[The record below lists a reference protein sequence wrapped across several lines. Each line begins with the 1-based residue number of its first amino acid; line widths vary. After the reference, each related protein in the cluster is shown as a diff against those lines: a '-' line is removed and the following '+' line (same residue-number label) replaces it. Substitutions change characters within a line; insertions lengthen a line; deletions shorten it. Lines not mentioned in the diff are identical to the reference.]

1 MPIATVEI
9 SSTDKSEKALPRQKP
24 TKNAFLN
31 TNDSTF
37 TELVQCH
44 IYEFAPMTFRINSTD
59 MPAILQTRIW
69 WHPHH
74 AFFLLLLFRGC
85 IPFQFTNFLARCAFD
100 CNSFS
105 ILGSL
110 NLFSC
115 TGCGNSLHHYLQFSQ
130 TTFLFL
136 NCFTV
141 DTFCNKCGLVI
152 FHSIFTFNNLNAHSW
167 KISPYLKKNNKK

>member
-1 MPIATVEI
+1 MAIATVEI
-9 SSTDKSEKALPRQKP
+9 SSTDKSEKALPHQKP

-74 AFFLLLLFRGC
+74 RFFFFCFYSSGGVYHFSSRTFWPDARSTVIAFLFLEALTSSHAPDVETAY
-85 IPFQFTNFLARCAFD
+85 IIT
-100 CNSFS
+100 CNS
-105 ILGSL
+105 
-110 NLFSC
+110 
-115 TGCGNSLHHYLQFSQ
+115 HRV
-130 TTFLFL
+130 TFLFL

-141 DTFCNKCGLVI
+141 DTSCNKCGFSFN
-152 FHSIFTFNNLNAHSW
+152 FHVQ
-167 KISPYLKKNNKK
+167 